1 MQYYCIECSTSID
14 PVDADVKI
22 TSYRQEQALATRNR
36 IAVAAQALFA
46 RNGYAVTSMEAIARE
61 AGVATRTVYASFGA
75 KREILNLIC
84 ERWLER
90 ARARELAQEVLAE
103 PDARARIIGAAH
115 WLTVLYSTD
124 FDVVRILDAAA
135 DEDAETQALL
145 RSKLRGRNRVMD
157 SLMASVEDVLAVP
170 LAEAQTV
177 YRALAATGVYR
188 ELVVDS
194 GWGADRFEAWL
205 GRMLTDQ
212 LLAPPGT

>member
-1 MQYYCIECSTSID
+1 M
-14 PVDADVKI
+14 DADVKI

-46 RNGYAVTSMEAIARE
+46 RNGYAVTSIDAIAQE

-103 PDARARIIGAAH
+103 PDPRARILGAAH

-135 DEDAETQALL
+135 DEDAETQVLL

-157 SLMASVEDVLAVP
+157 SLIASVEDVLAVP
-170 LAEAQTV
+170 LAEAQSV

-194 GWGADRFEAWL
+194 GWGADRFEEWL

-212 LLAPPGT
+212 LLPPSGA

>member
-1 MQYYCIECSTSID
+1 MDRAVKTGVST
-14 PVDADVKI
+14 
-22 TSYRQEQALATRNR
+22 YRQQQAAETKLR
-36 IAVAAQALFA
+36 IATAAQTLFA
-46 RNGYAVTSMEAIARE
+46 RDGYAVTSMEAIAQA
-61 AGVATRTVYASFGA
+61 AGVGTRTVYAAFGA
-75 KREILNLIC
+75 KREILNAIC

-90 ARARELAQEVLAE
+90 ARARELAQEVLAQ
-103 PDARARIIGAAH
+103 PDTDARIAGAAH

-157 SLMASVEDVLAVP
+157 SLIASVEDVLAVP
-170 LAEAQTV
+170 LAEAQSV

-194 GWGADRFEAWL
+194 GWGVDRFEAWL
-205 GRMLTDQ
+205 GRMLADQ
-212 LLAPPGT
+212 LLPLSGA

>member
-1 MQYYCIECSTSID
+1 M
-14 PVDADVKI
+14 DADVKI

-46 RNGYAVTSMEAIARE
+46 RNGYAVTSIDAIARE

-103 PDARARIIGAAH
+103 PDALARILGAAH

-157 SLMASVEDVLAVP
+157 SIMASVEDDLAVP
-170 LAEAQTV
+170 LAEAQSV

-212 LLAPPGT
+212 LLAPSGA

>member
-1 MQYYCIECSTSID
+1 M
-14 PVDADVKI
+14 DADVKKPS
-22 TSYRQEQALATRNR
+22 SYRQEQALETRSR
-36 IAVAAQALFA
+36 IARAAQTLFA
-46 RNGYAVTSMEAIARE
+46 RDGYAVTSIEAIARE

-90 ARARELAQEVLAE
+90 ARARELAQEVLAAPE
-103 PDARARIIGAAH
+103 ASARVAGAAH

-157 SLMASVEDVLAVP
+157 GLIASVEDALVLP
-170 LAEAQTV
+170 LAEAQSI
-177 YRALAATGVYR
+177 YRAYAAAGVYR

-194 GWGADRFEAWL
+194 GWPVARFEDWL
-205 GRMLTDQ
+205 ARTLTEQ
-212 LLAPPGT
+212 LLRAPGR